1 MINENDLADAW
12 AEHNGYTWRRGK
24 TQSRLDR
31 IYTRL
36 PKYSNKKLDTN
47 WMLTKSDHAAVILTI
62 EHNDKTNTKNEHIKL
77 DNTIVTNTE
86 LLNELKQYL
95 EEQMIQAIDMNPH
108 MKLEFT
114 KMTIRTK
121 AIEISMR
128 LRKKENNGLRDLNDQ
143 ISQNN

>member
-1 MINENDLADAW
+1 
-12 AEHNGYTWRRGK
+12 
-24 TQSRLDR
+24 
-31 IYTRL
+31 
-36 PKYSNKKLDTN
+36 
-47 WMLTKSDHAAVILTI
+47 MLTKSGHAAVILTI

-77 DNTIVTNTE
+77 NNTIVTKTE

-128 LRKKENNGLRDLNDQ
+128 LRKKENNGLRDINDQ